1 MSEPEDSKKQ
11 QKDNKKSKAKKPLIS
26 ARKKSDKEVKKAK
39 RVYESPLLPVHDVI
53 IFPFT
58 LSPLV
63 IENTDTIASLED
75 PMAGDKLVC
84 IFPEI
89 PERLEDIAGGDV
101 LDEEANTIESFEC
114 NGKRLSRIG
123 TACRIVKKLRFPDET
138 VRLLVRGLKRISVLA
153 IKNEAPH
160 QIALYEDLDTLTDDS
175 IEMVALAQ
183 NVMTQFQDIISI
195 SPAFPEEL
203 KIAVL
208 NVSDNARLVD
218 LIADALNISFMEKL
232 HLLVI
237 PHLKGRLQLL
247 SIFLSREVEV
257 LKVGSEIQMQVS
269 NNLGQT
275 QREIF
280 LREQL
285 KIIKKELGEDVK
297 NPDILDLEKR
307 MSELDLTQNV
317 EELLDKELSRL
328 AMIPQAAAEYNVA
341 HTYIDWVLSVP
352 WNQYTEDSI
361 EIDKSKKVLDSDHY
375 DLKEV
380 KERIL
385 EFLAI
390 LQLKKD
396 RKSPIICFV
405 GPPGVGKTSL
415 GQSIARAMNRK
426 FVRMSLGGIRD
437 EAEIRG
443 HRRTYI
449 GALPGRIIQGLK
461 RAKSGNPV
469 FMLDEID
476 KIGNDF
482 RGDPAAALLEVL
494 DPQQNHAF
502 NDHYLELD
510 YDLSSV
516 MFIATANITDTIPP
530 ALLDRMELI
539 HLPGYT
545 TKEKR
550 YIAKQFLVPRQLKE
564 NGVLQRQLFFPAQTL
579 DDIITM
585 YTREAGVRKLE
596 RTIGT
601 VCRKVAR
608 KIVEKEIKPAARTK
622 IQTKDLA
629 DYLGPQKFIEDEA
642 ITQPEIGSAV
652 GMAWTSVGG
661 AILNVEV
668 TSMPGKGG
676 LQLTGSLGEVM
687 KESAQTAFSL
697 VKSRS
702 KMLKIDSKI
711 FADNDFHIHVPD
723 GATPKDGPSAGI
735 TMVISLVSH
744 LTKKPIKPRC
754 AMTGEIT
761 LRGKVTPVG
770 GIKEKVIAAL
780 RAGIKDVVLPV
791 ENKKDLQDIP
801 EDVRRRL
808 HFTFVKD
815 IARAIDFLLLEN
827 NDKK

>member
-1 MSEPEDSKKQ
+1 MVNEKKVPEKVDQKNKVGKKRSINKKVSNNTRKKNDSK
-11 QKDNKKSKAKKPLIS
+11 
-26 ARKKSDKEVKKAK
+26 
-39 RVYESPLLPVHDVI
+39 RVFEAPLLPVHDVI
-53 IFPFT
+53 IFPYT
-58 LSPLV
+58 LSPL
-63 IENTDTIASLED
+63 IIDKPETIASLED
-75 PMAGDKLVC
+75 AMTGDKLVC

-89 PERLEDIAGGDV
+89 PSVLEDIAGGDL
-101 LDEEANTIESFEC
+101 LDTAANTVESFEM
-114 NGKRLSRIG
+114 NGKQLSRVG
-123 TACRIVKKLRFPDET
+123 TACRIVKKLRFPDDT
-138 VRLLVRGLKRISVLA
+138 VRLLVRGLKRISALA
-153 IKNEAPH
+153 VKHDVPH
-160 QIALYEDLDTLTDDS
+160 QTVLYEDLSTVTDDS

-183 NVMTQFQDIISI
+183 NVMTQFQEIISI

-208 NVSDNARLVD
+208 NVNDNVRLVD
-218 LIADALNISFMEKL
+218 LIADALNINFMEKL
-232 HLLVI
+232 HLLVVAD
-237 PHLKGRLQLL
+237 LKGRLQLL
-247 SIFLSREVEV
+247 SIFLSREIEV
-257 LKVGSEIQMQVS
+257 LRVGSEIQMQVS
-269 NNLGQT
+269 NTLGQT
-275 QREIF
+275 QREMF

-297 NPDILDLEKR
+297 NPDIINIEKR
-307 MSELDLTQNV
+307 IAELNLPKNV
-317 EELLDKELSRL
+317 VELLDKELERL
-328 AMIPQAAAEYNVA
+328 GMIPQAAAEYNVA
-341 HTYIDWVLSVP
+341 HTYIDWILSVP
-352 WNQYTEDSI
+352 WNMYTEDRLDI
-361 EIDKSKKVLDSDHY
+361 SKAKQTLNADHY
-375 DLKEV
+375 NLEKV

-385 EFLAI
+385 EFLAV

-396 RKSPIICFV
+396 RKSPILCFI

-415 GQSIARAMNRK
+415 GLSISKAMNRK

-443 HRRTYI
+443 HRRTYV

-461 RAKSGNPV
+461 KAKSSNPV

-482 RGDPAAALLEVL
+482 RGDPASALLEVL

-510 YDLSSV
+510 YDLSSI

-530 ALLDRMELI
+530 ALLDRMEI
-539 HLPGYT
+539 MHLPGYT
-545 TKEKR
+545 TNEKR
-550 YIAKQFLVPRQLKE
+550 NIAKRFLVPRQLKE
-564 NGVLQRQLFFPAQTL
+564 NGIKQRQLFFPVQTL

-596 RTIGT
+596 RTIGAI
-601 VCRKVAR
+601 CRKIAR
-608 KIVEKEIKPAARTK
+608 KIVEKQINPDSRIIVES
-622 IQTKDLA
+622 KDLHE
-629 DYLGPQKFIEDEA
+629 YLGPRKFIQDEA
-642 ITQPEIGSAV
+642 AMEPEVGSAV

-661 AILNVEV
+661 VILNVEV

-676 LQLTGSLGEVM
+676 LQLTGSLGDVM

-702 KMLKIDSKI
+702 KELKINSKI
-711 FADNDFHIHVPD
+711 FAENDFHIHVPD

-735 TMVISLVSH
+735 TIVIALISH
-744 LTKKPIKPRC
+744 LTKRPVLPAT

-780 RAGIKDVVLPV
+780 SAGIKEIVLPLK
-791 ENKKDLQDIP
+791 NKKDLQDIP
-801 EDVRRRL
+801 DDVKKHL
-808 HFTFVKD
+808 HFTFVSD
-815 IARAIDFLLLEN
+815 ISKALDFLLM
-827 NDKK
+827 D

>member
-1 MSEPEDSKKQ
+1 MVKPKDDKK
-11 QKDNKKSKAKKPLIS
+11 KNIKKNEKVKAVR
-26 ARKKSDKEVKKAK
+26 RKAPVKRKVGKAVKEAK
-39 RVYESPLLPVHDVI
+39 RVYEAPLLPMHDVI
-53 IFPFT
+53 IFPYT

-63 IENTDTIASLED
+63 IENPETIASLED
-75 PMAGDKLVC
+75 AMASDKLVC
-84 IFPEI
+84 IFPET
-89 PERLEDIAGGDV
+89 PPVMEDIAGGDV
-101 LDEEANTIESFEC
+101 LDETANTIESFDC
-114 NGKRLSRIG
+114 NGKQLSRIG

-138 VRLLVRGLKRISVLA
+138 VRLLVRGLKRISALA
-153 IKNEAPH
+153 VKHSVPH
-160 QIALYEDLDTLTDDS
+160 QTVLYEDLNTVTDDS
-175 IEMVALAQ
+175 IEIVALAQ
-183 NVMTQFQDIISI
+183 NVMTQFQEIISI

-208 NVSDNARLVD
+208 NVRDNARLVD
-218 LIADALNISFMEKL
+218 LIADALNINFMEKL

-237 PHLKGRLQLL
+237 PHIKGRLQLL
-247 SIFLSREVEV
+247 SIFLTREIEV
-257 LKVGSEIQMQVS
+257 LRVGTEIQMQVS
-269 NNLGQT
+269 NTLGQT

-285 KIIKKELGEDVK
+285 KIIKKELGEDMK
-297 NPDILDLEKR
+297 NPDIIDLEKR
-307 MSELDLTQNV
+307 ISQMDLPKNV
-317 EELLDKELSRL
+317 IELLDKELDRL

-341 HTYIDWVLSVP
+341 HTYVDWILSVP
-352 WNQYTEDSI
+352 WKTYTEDSI
-361 EIDKSKKVLDSDHY
+361 DIALAKKVLDSDHY
-375 DLKEV
+375 NLKKV

-385 EFLAI
+385 EFLAV

-415 GQSIARAMNRK
+415 GQSIAKAMNRH

-443 HRRTYI
+443 HRRTYV

-461 RAKSGNPV
+461 KAKSGNPV

-476 KIGNDF
+476 KLGNDF

-530 ALLDRMELI
+530 ALLDRMEVM

-550 YIAKQFLVPRQLKE
+550 NIAKRFLVPRQLKE
-564 NGVLQRQLFFPAQTL
+564 NGILQRQLFFSTQTL
-579 DDIITM
+579 EDIITM

-601 VCRKVAR
+601 ICRKVAR
-608 KIVEKEIKPAARTK
+608 KIIEKEIKPDSRTK
-622 IQTKDLA
+622 IESKDLHE
-629 DYLGPQKFIEDEA
+629 YLGPRIFLQDEA
-642 ITQPEIGSAV
+642 ASEPEVGSAV

-676 LQLTGSLGEVM
+676 LQLTGSLGDVM

-697 VKSRS
+697 IKSRS
-702 KMLKIDSKI
+702 KKLKIDPKV
-711 FADNDFHIHVPD
+711 FTENDFHIHVPD

-735 TMVISLVSH
+735 TIVIALISH
-744 LTKKPIKPRC
+744 LTQKPVRPKTS
-754 AMTGEIT
+754 MTGEIT

-770 GIKEKVIAAL
+770 GVKEKVIAAL
-780 RAGIKDVVLPV
+780 SAGIKDVILPLK
-791 ENKKDLQDIP
+791 NKKDLQDIP
-801 EDVRRRL
+801 DDVKNKL
-808 HFTFVKD
+808 HFIFVDD
-815 IARAIDFLLLEN
+815 ISKAIDFMLLPS
-827 NDKK
+827 